1 MGRVR
6 TTVALS
12 ADLLEAVDTE
22 VQEGKAD
29 SRNEFL
35 ETALRHELAA
45 RRRAEIDAEFSQMAS
60 DLGYQSEAL
69 EIAEEFELASWEALG
84 SAEGAS

>member
-1 MGRVR
+1 LPDARTGIVIDIRRLQVMGRVR

-12 ADLLEAVDTE
+12 ADLLEAVDTA

-35 ETALRHELAA
+35 EVALRHELALA
-45 RRRAEIDAEFSQMAS
+45 R
-60 DLGYQSEAL
+60 L
-69 EIAEEFELASWEALG
+69 
-84 SAEGAS
+84 